1 MVFVLRI
8 VRFTPCPL
16 LERSPRSARC
26 GATSQKGAPL
36 VQGTDRFLAADRPP
50 AAPHVPLLGEAL
62 QRQPP
67 GPELHLLGAVPGDG
81 LRPAHLPGEP
91 ARPQS
96 EGSEALADHLHARAL
111 HYKALRATDA
121 DAPGSLETLSL
132 NPGGSDEDGQY
143 RVPIR
148 RRRCAR
154 GRTRS
159 SLHT

>member
-26 GATSQKGAPL
+26 GATSQKGAPH

-50 AAPHVPLLGEAL
+50 AAPHVPPLGEAL

-91 ARPQS
+91 ARLSKADYLGGRFLAAFVLKAGGIVPRPYS
-96 EGSEALADHLHARAL
+96 SNPRFFTYIAL
-111 HYKALRATDA
+111 
-121 DAPGSLETLSL
+121 P
-132 NPGGSDEDGQY
+132 
-143 RVPIR
+143 
-148 RRRCAR
+148 C
-154 GRTRS
+154 
-159 SLHT
+159 

>member
-16 LERSPRSARC
+16 LEQSPRSARC
-26 GATSQKGAPL
+26 GATSQKGAPH

-50 AAPHVPLLGEAL
+50 AAPHVPPLGDAL

-91 ARPQS
+91 ARRRSGRMAQCGGIVPQPYS
-96 EGSEALADHLHARAL
+96 SNPRFFTYLALPCIMLL
-111 HYKALRATDA
+111 C
-121 DAPGSLETLSL
+121 TL
-132 NPGGSDEDGQY
+132 G
-143 RVPIR
+143 
-148 RRRCAR
+148 
-154 GRTRS
+154 
-159 SLHT
+159 

>member
-26 GATSQKGAPL
+26 GATSQKGASH
-36 VQGTDRFLAADRPP
+36 VQGTDRFLAADRPS
-50 AAPHVPLLGEAL
+50 AAPHVPPLGEAL

-91 ARPQS
+91 ARLSKTDYLGGTIPCCLRPQGGGIVPRPYFS
-96 EGSEALADHLHARAL
+96 NPRFFTYLALLCIMPL
-111 HYKALRATDA
+111 
-121 DAPGSLETLSL
+121 
-132 NPGGSDEDGQY
+132 
-143 RVPIR
+143 
-148 RRRCAR
+148 
-154 GRTRS
+154 
-159 SLHT
+159 